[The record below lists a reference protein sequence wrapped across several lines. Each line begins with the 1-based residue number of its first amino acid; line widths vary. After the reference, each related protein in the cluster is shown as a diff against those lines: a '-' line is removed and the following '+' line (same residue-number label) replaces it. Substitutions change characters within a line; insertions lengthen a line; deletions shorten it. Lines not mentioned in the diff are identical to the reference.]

1 MALLPR
7 WLRLRVPRPRTFLYF
22 FSLRTG
28 VEMISLS
35 MIFNKVTGFFGL
47 LAILA
52 GLRLSPLQLSMYLY
66 SVAAVIVLAMLAP
79 HIRKQDP
86 FQCLAL
92 AWLYIFDTIINTA
105 FTAAFAFTWFLAVS
119 ANNSNS
125 NIPGS
130 APGSG
135 TIDDTAGFTSPKYNA
150 SEAEEGQEA
159 AAMGARAAAA
169 TAAGPSLAH
178 GIVIEEG
185 ITSVMFVVV
194 FTLIRV
200 YFILIVMAFAR
211 QVIRQRMYSSSASK
225 IHLHNDNDGDADA
238 LADNPFAVGRS
249 EGQGWRGKLGRIM
262 VKVGESYWL
271 GGQPDD
277 SWVKGV
283 DGRFKSARIASG
295 PPGTFERERRARSGT
310 GPPAP
315 QRPGK

>member
-1 MALLPR
+1 
-7 WLRLRVPRPRTFLYF
+7 
-22 FSLRTG
+22 
-28 VEMISLS
+28 MISLS

-52 GLRLSPLQLSMYLY
+52 GLRLSPLQLSMYVY
-66 SVAAVIVLAMLAP
+66 SVAAVILLAMLAP

-105 FTAAFAFTWFLAVS
+105 FTAAFAVTWFLAVS

-125 NIPGS
+125 NIPGG

-135 TIDDTAGFTSPKYNA
+135 TIDETAGFTSPKYNV
-150 SEAEEGQEA
+150 SEVDVVPSPGSGITTGEDAVAIGV
-159 AAMGARAAAA
+159 GSAAAA
-169 TAAGPSLAH
+169 TAASPSLAH

-211 QVIRQRMYSSSASK
+211 QVIRQRMYSYSPAK
-225 IHLHNDNDGDADA
+225 IHLHNDNEDADA
-238 LADNPFAVGRS
+238 LAENPFAAGRA
-249 EGQGWRGKLGRIM
+249 EGQGWKGKLGRIM
-262 VKVGESYWL
+262 IKVGESYWL
-271 GGQPDD
+271 GGQPDEA
-277 SWVKGV
+277 WVKGV
-283 DGRFKSARIASG
+283 DGRFKTSRVASG
-295 PPGTFERERRARSGT
+295 PPGTIERERRARSGT
-310 GPPAP
+310 GPPLP
-315 QRPGK
+315 QRLPK